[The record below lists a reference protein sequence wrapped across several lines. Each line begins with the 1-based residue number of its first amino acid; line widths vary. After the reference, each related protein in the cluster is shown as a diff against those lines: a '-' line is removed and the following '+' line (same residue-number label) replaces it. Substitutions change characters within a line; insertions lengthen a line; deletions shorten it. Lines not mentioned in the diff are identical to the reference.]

1 MIVKKDI
8 FFIIFYGPI
17 FLLSIL
23 FGERILTVEIKTSP
37 GRPRADRGHPRPLLE
52 EDEEKNYENHLLE
65 WSNYC
70 EGLKERAREVI
81 GIIRAGTVSQVEK
94 DRQYA
99 LSLAR
104 GEGREADG

>member
-1 MIVKKDI
+1 MA
-8 FFIIFYGPI
+8 
-17 FLLSIL
+17 IL
-23 FGERILTVEIKTSP
+23 G
-37 GRPRADRGHPRPLLE
+37 PLLDK
-52 EDEEKNYENHLLE
+52 DEEKNYENHLLE

-104 GEGREADG
+104 GEGREADGRPVDAVDGGPGEGGGAGAAPPAAVTLTGDEQSGSHTTSRR